1 MTTLP
6 TRDRDRSHLQL
17 VVNNVVAANGGL
29 RSASSS
35 GSPSASPSPSPSAS
49 SSSVAVEERS
59 FSPVRLVRTVES
71 SACADALVDA
81 YHSQR
86 QVTPFRSVLRI
97 ELSETIDRV
106 MLGLAISEL
115 ESRGWT
121 VTSATFNDDEIT
133 NSRALWLRPYA

>member
-6 TRDRDRSHLQL
+6 ISDRDRSHLKL

-29 RSASSS
+29 RC
-35 GSPSASPSPSPSAS
+35 ASPSNSPATG
-49 SSSVAVEERS
+49 AVEERS

-71 SACADALVDA
+71 SVCADALVDA
-81 YHSQR
+81 YHSER

-121 VTSATFNDDEIT
+121 VTSATFDDEEIT
-133 NSRALWLRPYA
+133 KSRALWLRPYA

>member
-6 TRDRDRSHLQL
+6 TRDRSHLQL
-17 VVNNVVAANGGL
+17 VVNNVVTANGGL

-35 GSPSASPSPSPSAS
+35 GSPSPSPSAS

>member
-6 TRDRDRSHLQL
+6 ICDRDRSHLKL

-29 RSASSS
+29 RA
-35 GSPSASPSPSPSAS
+35 ASPSPSPSPS
-49 SSSVAVEERS
+49 PSSVADESRS

-97 ELSETIDRV
+97 DLSDTIDRI
-106 MLGLAISEL
+106 MLGFAISEL

-121 VTSATFNDDEIT
+121 VTSATFDDDEIT

>member
-35 GSPSASPSPSPSAS
+35 GSPSASPSPSPS
-49 SSSVAVEERS
+49 SVAVEERS
-59 FSPVRLVRTVES
+59 FSPVRLVCTVES

>member
-6 TRDRDRSHLQL
+6 TRDRSHLQL
-17 VVNNVVAANGGL
+17 VVNNVVSANGGL
-29 RSASSS
+29 RSASPSV
-35 GSPSASPSPSPSAS
+35 SPSASPSPGA
-49 SSSVAVEERS
+49 AEERS

-71 SACADALVDA
+71 TACADALVDA

-121 VTSATFNDDEIT
+121 VTSATFSDDEIT
-133 NSRALWLRPYA
+133 SSRALWLRPYA

>member
-17 VVNNVVAANGGL
+17 VVNNVVTANGGL
-29 RSASSS
+29 RSASFS
-35 GSPSASPSPSPSAS
+35 GSPSASPSPSP
-49 SSSVAVEERS
+49 SSVAVEERS

>member
-6 TRDRDRSHLQL
+6 TCDRDRSHLQL
-17 VVNNVVAANGGL
+17 VVNNVDAANGGL
-29 RSASSS
+29 RSVSTSAST
-35 GSPSASPSPSPSAS
+35 SASTSPSPGA
-49 SSSVAVEERS
+49 AKERI

-71 SACADALVDA
+71 TACADALVDA
-81 YHSQR
+81 YHRQR

-106 MLGLAISEL
+106 VLGLAISEL
-115 ESRGWT
+115 ESCGWT

>member
-6 TRDRDRSHLQL
+6 ICDRDRSHLQL
-17 VVNNVVAANGGL
+17 VVNNVVAANGGR
-29 RSASSS
+29 RSA
-35 GSPSASPSPSPSAS
+35 SPSASPSSSPAPG
-49 SSSVAVEERS
+49 AVEARS

>member
-6 TRDRDRSHLQL
+6 TRDRSHLQL

-29 RSASSS
+29 RSV
-35 GSPSASPSPSPSAS
+35 SPSASPSSSPSPG
-49 SSSVAVEERS
+49 AVEERS

-81 YHSQR
+81 YHCQR

>member
-6 TRDRDRSHLQL
+6 ISDRDRSHLQL

-29 RSASSS
+29 RCASRSVS
-35 GSPSASPSPSPSAS
+35 LSPSPSVSAS
-49 SSSVAVEERS
+49 AGAAEERS

-71 SACADALVDA
+71 TACADALVDA
-81 YHSQR
+81 YHSER

-121 VTSATFNDDEIT
+121 VTSATFDDDEIT

>member
-6 TRDRDRSHLQL
+6 TRDRSHLQL
-17 VVNNVVAANGGL
+17 VVNNVVTANGGL

-35 GSPSASPSPSPSAS
+35 GSPSPSP
-49 SSSVAVEERS
+49 SSVAVEERS

>member
-6 TRDRDRSHLQL
+6 TRDRSHLQL

-29 RSASSS
+29 RSV
-35 GSPSASPSPSPSAS
+35 PP
-49 SSSVAVEERS
+49 SSVAAEERS
-59 FSPVRLVRTVES
+59 FCPVRLVRTVDS
-71 SACADALVDA
+71 TACADALVDA

>member
-6 TRDRDRSHLQL
+6 ICDRDRSHLQL

-29 RSASSS
+29 RSV
-35 GSPSASPSPSPSAS
+35 SPSASPSPG
-49 SSSVAVEERS
+49 AVEERS

-71 SACADALVDA
+71 TACADALVDA

-121 VTSATFNDDEIT
+121 VTSATFSDDEIT
-133 NSRALWLRPYA
+133 SSRALWLRPYA

>member
-6 TRDRDRSHLQL
+6 ICDRDRSHLQL
-17 VVNNVVAANGGL
+17 VVNNVVAANGG
-29 RSASSS
+29 RR
-35 GSPSASPSPSPSAS
+35 SASPSPSLSAS
-49 SSSVAVEERS
+49 PAPGAVEERR
-59 FSPVRLVRTVES
+59 FSSVRLVRTVES
-71 SACADALVDA
+71 TACADALVDA
-81 YHSQR
+81 YHSRR

-121 VTSATFNDDEIT
+121 VTSATFNDEEIT

>member
-6 TRDRDRSHLQL
+6 VRGRSHLQL

-29 RSASSS
+29 RSV
-35 GSPSASPSPSPSAS
+35 
-49 SSSVAVEERS
+49 SSSVSPGPSSSLCSVAAAESS
-59 FSPVRLVRTVES
+59 FRPVRLVRTSES
-71 SACADALVDA
+71 TACADALVDA

-97 ELSETIDRV
+97 ELSETIDRL
-106 MLGLAISEL
+106 MLSLAISEL

-121 VTSATFNDDEIT
+121 VTSATFSDEIS

>member
-6 TRDRDRSHLQL
+6 TRDRSHLQL

-29 RSASSS
+29 RSASPSV
-35 GSPSASPSPSPSAS
+35 SPSASPSPGA
-49 SSSVAVEERS
+49 AEERS

-71 SACADALVDA
+71 TACADALVDA

-86 QVTPFRSVLRI
+86 QVSPFRSVLRI

-121 VTSATFNDDEIT
+121 VTSATFSDDEIT
-133 NSRALWLRPYA
+133 SSRALWLRPYA

>member
-6 TRDRDRSHLQL
+6 TRDRSHLQL

-29 RSASSS
+29 RSASPSV
-35 GSPSASPSPSPSAS
+35 SPSASPSPGA
-49 SSSVAVEERS
+49 AEERS

-71 SACADALVDA
+71 TACADALVDA

-121 VTSATFNDDEIT
+121 VTSATFRDDEIT
-133 NSRALWLRPYA
+133 SSRALWLRPYA

>member
-6 TRDRDRSHLQL
+6 TRDRSHLQL

-29 RSASSS
+29 RSASPSV
-35 GSPSASPSPSPSAS
+35 SPSASPSPGA
-49 SSSVAVEERS
+49 AEERS

-71 SACADALVDA
+71 TACADALVDA

-121 VTSATFNDDEIT
+121 VTSATFSDDEIT
-133 NSRALWLRPYA
+133 SSRALWLRPYA